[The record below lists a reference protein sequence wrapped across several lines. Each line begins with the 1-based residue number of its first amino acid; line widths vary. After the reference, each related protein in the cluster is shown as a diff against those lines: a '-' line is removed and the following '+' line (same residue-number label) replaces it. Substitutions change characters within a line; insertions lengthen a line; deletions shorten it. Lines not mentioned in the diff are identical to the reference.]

1 MEYKEVLVES
11 LLETDAV
18 CTVQM
23 DSIPEGRVEMT
34 NEKKKKDTQILILSN
49 ICHIW
54 IKLFGYAPY
63 HACIRVVSLM
73 SFHI

>member
-49 ICHIW
+49 ICHI
-54 IKLFGYAPY
+54 
-63 HACIRVVSLM
+63 
-73 SFHI
+73 